1 MYAALQVNRTN
12 NATVVLKDTFNAVF
26 DVGDTK
32 LLNDKHFVDF
42 TLNSITQERKAWEA
56 DAHRTSNQQ
65 LYAILAK
72 CYAFYD
78 AMRQAADAGKMYRN
92 QLRAFIAEH
101 NLRFTKT
108 SHGIT
113 KVLKCVFYD
122 GTNSIDRRRI
132 STYSLALRSA
142 LSQSIKANALVSFI
156 EASGGVQE
164 IRMSSINAK
173 PLVKRAE
180 LGRDAVD
187 QAPVLATFR
196 SDSVAQQIDSSDF
209 DQPFVAVIVVRA
221 TGEVEVRSL
230 LKSKSAINAALA
242 AHYSE
247 NIKQA
252 A

>member
-78 AMRQAADAGKMYRN
+78 AMRQQADAGKMYRY
-92 QLRAFIAEH
+92 QLRTFIAEH

-142 LSQSIKANALVSFI
+142 LKQNIKAEALAAHI
-156 EASGGVQE
+156 EAAGGVQE
-164 IRMSSINAK
+164 IRMATINAK

>member
-1 MYAALQVNRTN
+1 MYTATQANRTN
-12 NATVVLKDTFNAVF
+12 NATVVLKDTFNRLF
-26 DVGDTK
+26 EVGDTNF
-32 LLNDKHFVDF
+32 LNDKRFVDF

-78 AMRQAADAGKMYRN
+78 AMRQEADEGKMYRD

-122 GTNSIDRRRI
+122 GTNSVDRRRI

-142 LSQSIKANALVSFI
+142 LSQNIKAEALAAFI
-156 EASGGVQE
+156 EAAGGVQE
-164 IRMSSINAK
+164 LRISSINAK

-196 SDSVAQQIDSSDF
+196 SDSVAQQIDSTDF

-247 NIKQA
+247 NINK
-252 A
+252 

>member
-1 MYAALQVNRTN
+1 
-12 NATVVLKDTFNAVF
+12 
-26 DVGDTK
+26 
-32 LLNDKHFVDF
+32 
-42 TLNSITQERKAWEA
+42 
-56 DAHRTSNQQ
+56 
-65 LYAILAK
+65 
-72 CYAFYD
+72 
-78 AMRQAADAGKMYRN
+78 MYRD

-122 GTNSIDRRRI
+122 GTNSVDRRRI

-142 LSQSIKANALVSFI
+142 LSQNIKAEALAAFI
-156 EASGGVQE
+156 EAAGGVQE

-230 LKSKSAINAALA
+230 LKSKSAVDAALA

-247 NIKQA
+247 NINK
-252 A
+252 